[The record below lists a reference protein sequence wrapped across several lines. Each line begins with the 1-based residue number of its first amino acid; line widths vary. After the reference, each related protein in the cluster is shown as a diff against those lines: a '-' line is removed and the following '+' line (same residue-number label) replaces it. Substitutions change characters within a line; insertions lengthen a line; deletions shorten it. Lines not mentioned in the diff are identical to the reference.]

1 MGYGRRR
8 LSGEIGDCHTTASAT
23 PDGVAERRRVARL
36 ARVFVVLDRGLHDL
50 AIGLH
55 PLRLLDELAALDLED
70 LHPAA
75 AFMLGGRDRQ
85 RRHQSAEI
93 ELLDAL
99 EALLDVLA
107 FGRLA
112 AGLLQRVLQ
121 RLD

>member
-1 MGYGRRR
+1 MGYSRKR
-8 LSGEIGDCHTTASAT
+8 LSGAIEDCHSTASAT
-23 PDGVAERRRVARL
+23 PDGVAERGRVARL
-36 ARVFVVLDRGLHDL
+36 ARLFGVLHRVLHDL

-107 FGRLA
+107 FGQIGRA
-112 AGLLQRVLQ
+112 SCR
-121 RLD
+121 